1 MTDLTSNLIPDLTPD
16 LTPERFYLTT
26 AIDYANA
33 NPHIGHVYEKIVA
46 DVIVRTHRLL
56 GYQTRFSVGTDEHGE
71 KIYKAAKASNET
83 PQAFVDRIVPSGF
96 QALYDRLEISYDRF
110 IRTTE
115 AGHEKFVQ
123 EMLEKTFADG
133 DIYLAEYE
141 GLYSVGAERFVTEKE
156 LVNGKLPG
164 DKDPPEL
171 RREQNYF
178 LRMEKY
184 RPWLLEFLDA
194 NPEFIQPV
202 GYRNELL
209 EMLRE
214 PIGDLSISRPVERL
228 PWGIPIPWDD
238 GHVVYVW
245 YDACVNYLSQLHT
258 DKSNLDGEKLEE
270 FWPVTWHVIGKDILK
285 PHGMFWTIMLKAAG
299 YPLYERLNV
308 HGHITAPDGQK
319 MGKSL
324 GNAVDPLELL
334 EKYGVDPV
342 RYALVRDTTYGPDSP
357 FGEDSL
363 VSRLN
368 ADLANDLGN
377 LLSRTLS
384 MVEKYRA
391 GIVNAA
397 PENGERERGIIANVA
412 KLPARFLEEVR
423 DLRLHLAIEAVLE
436 LVRDLNKYVAE
447 SKPWELARKPEDS
460 SRLDTVLYTLIE
472 GLRIASLLLEPVI
485 PSKAL
490 ELRSQL
496 GLEARSATDATSNRN
511 GVNSLEW
518 GGTPAGTQIKPGTI
532 LFPKVD
538 PSKEVS
544 VTKIVETVPT
554 IPTITIDDFIKIEL
568 RVAEV
573 LECVKVEKSDKLLNL
588 TLSLGTE
595 KRTVLSGIAEHYSP
609 EEMVGKRVVL
619 VANLA
624 PRKMRGIE
632 SEGMILAAEDDSGK
646 VILVS
651 PEKDLPA
658 GSKVK

>member
-1 MTDLTSNLIPDLTPD
+1 MTQHSTQK
-16 LTPERFYLTT
+16 RFYLTT

-71 KIYKAAKASNET
+71 KIYKAAKASGET

-115 AGHEKFVQ
+115 PGHEKFVQ

-156 LVNGKLPG
+156 LVGGKLPG

-184 RPWLLEFLDA
+184 RVWLLEYLDT

-258 DKSNLDGEKLEE
+258 DAGEGLPPSDLIA

-334 EKYGVDPV
+334 ERYGVDPL

-391 GIVNAA
+391 GIVNASGEFA
-397 PENGERERGIIANVA
+397 ERELGIVENVA
-412 KLPARFLEEVR
+412 KLPAKFLEEVR

-436 LVRDLNKYVAE
+436 LVRDLNRYVAE
-447 SKPWELARKPEDS
+447 TKPWELARNPEDS
-460 SRLDTVLYTLIE
+460 NRLDTVLYTLVE

-485 PSKAL
+485 PNKAL
-490 ELRSQL
+490 ELRAQL
-496 GLEARSATDATSNRN
+496 GLEARSATNATSNRD

-518 GGTPAGTQIKPGTI
+518 GGTPAGTRIQTGTI

-538 PSKEVS
+538 PTKEVA
-544 VTKIVETVPT
+544 VTEIAETVPAV
-554 IPTITIDDFIKIEL
+554 PTIVIDDFIKIDL

-588 TLSLGTE
+588 TLSLGSE
-595 KRTVLSGIAEHYSP
+595 KRTVLSGIAEHYSS
-609 EEMVGKRVVL
+609 EEMIGKRVVL

-632 SEGMILAAEDDSGK
+632 SQGMILAAEDESGK
-646 VILVS
+646 IVLVS
-651 PEKDLPA
+651 PEKDLPP

>member
-1 MTDLTSNLIPDLTPD
+1 
-16 LTPERFYLTT
+16 
-26 AIDYANA
+26 
-33 NPHIGHVYEKIVA
+33 
-46 DVIVRTHRLL
+46 
-56 GYQTRFSVGTDEHGE
+56 
-71 KIYKAAKASNET
+71 
-83 PQAFVDRIVPSGF
+83 
-96 QALYDRLEISYDRF
+96 
-110 IRTTE
+110 
-115 AGHEKFVQ
+115 
-123 EMLEKTFADG
+123 MLEKTFADG

-156 LVNGKLPG
+156 LINGKLPG

-184 RPWLLEFLDA
+184 RPWLLEFLHA

-258 DKSNLDGEKLEE
+258 DNGDRLEE
-270 FWPVTWHVIGKDILK
+270 YWPVTWHVIGKDILK

-324 GNAVDPLELL
+324 GNAIDPIELL

-357 FGEDSL
+357 FGEGSL

-384 MVEKYRA
+384 MVEKYF
-391 GIVNAA
+391 GGYIPAA
-397 PENGERERGIIANVA
+397 ASQLTQLDQSIITATQGLSEN
-412 KLPARFLEEVR
+412 FLQEVR
-423 DLRLHLAIEAVLE
+423 DLRLHLAIESVLE
-436 LVRDLNKYVAE
+436 FVRRLNRYTTEAEPWKLAKRSNVSAILNEVTTTEPGLLNMIQAMSKQMNAAEKVAFG
-447 SKPWELARKPEDS
+447 ELG
-460 SRLDTVLYTLIE
+460 TVLYTLCE

-485 PSKAL
+485 PTKAL
-490 ELRSQL
+490 ELRAQL
-496 GLEARSATDATSNRN
+496 GLEARSATDAKSNRD

-518 GGTPAGTQIKPGTI
+518 GGTTAGTRIQTGTI
-532 LFPKVD
+532 LFPKVE
-538 PSKEVS
+538 PTKEVA
-544 VTKIVETVPT
+544 VTESAEVVPAV
-554 IPTITIDDFIKIEL
+554 PTITIDDFIKIDL

-632 SEGMILAAEDDSGK
+632 SQGMILAGEDDSGK
-646 VILVS
+646 IVLVS

>member
-1 MTDLTSNLIPDLTPD
+1 MTQK
-16 LTPERFYLTT
+16 RFYLTT

-71 KIYKAAKASNET
+71 KIYKAAKASGET

-123 EMLEKTFADG
+123 EMLEKTFASG

-164 DKDPPEL
+164 DKEPPEL

-184 RPWLLEFLDA
+184 RPWLLEFLHA

-258 DKSNLDGEKLEE
+258 DSTHDGSSLEE
-270 FWPVTWHVIGKDILK
+270 FWPLTWHVIGKDILK

-324 GNAVDPLELL
+324 GNAVDPLVLL
-334 EKYGVDPV
+334 ERYGVDAL
-342 RYALVRDTTYGPDSP
+342 RYALVRDTTFGPDSP
-357 FGEDSL
+357 FGEESL

-391 GIVNAA
+391 GIVNASG
-397 PENGERERGIIANVA
+397 ELGEREQGIIANVTQ
-412 KLPARFLEEVR
+412 LPARVLEEVR

-436 LVRDLNKYVAE
+436 LVRDLNRYVAE
-447 SKPWELARKPEDS
+447 SKPWELVRRPEDS
-460 SRLDTVLYTLIE
+460 GRLDTVLYTLIE

-485 PSKAL
+485 PAKAL
-490 ELRSQL
+490 ELRAQL
-496 GLEARSATDATSNRN
+496 GLESRSATDSAAKRD
-511 GVNSLEW
+511 GVNSLVW
-518 GGTPAGTQIKPGTI
+518 GATPAGTKIQTGTI

-538 PSKEVS
+538 LAKEVP
-544 VTKIVETVPT
+544 VTEVKTVPA
-554 IPTITIDDFIKIEL
+554 IPMITIEDFIKIDL

-573 LECVKVEKSDKLLNL
+573 LECVRVEKSDKLLNL

-595 KRTVLSGIAEHYSP
+595 TRTVLSGIAEFYSP

-624 PRKMRGIE
+624 ARKMRGIE
-632 SEGMILAAEDDSGK
+632 SQGMILAGEDESGK
-646 VILVS
+646 VVLIS
-651 PEKDLPA
+651 PEMALPA
-658 GSKVK
+658 GSKVR

>member
-1 MTDLTSNLIPDLTPD
+1 MTQHSTQKRI
-16 LTPERFYLTT
+16 YLTT

-71 KIYKAAKASNET
+71 KIYKAAKASGET

-115 AGHEKFVQ
+115 PGHEKFVQ

-156 LVNGKLPG
+156 LVGGKLPG

-184 RPWLLEFLDA
+184 RVWLLEYLDT

-258 DKSNLDGEKLEE
+258 DAGEGLPPSDLIA

-334 EKYGVDPV
+334 ERYGVDPL

-391 GIVNAA
+391 GIVNASGEFA
-397 PENGERERGIIANVA
+397 ERELGIVENVA
-412 KLPARFLEEVR
+412 KLPAKFLEEVR

-436 LVRDLNKYVAE
+436 LVRDLNRYVAE
-447 SKPWELARKPEDS
+447 TKPWELARNPEDS
-460 SRLDTVLYTLIE
+460 NRLDTVLYTLVE

-485 PSKAL
+485 PNKAL
-490 ELRSQL
+490 ELRAQL
-496 GLEARSATDATSNRN
+496 GLEARSATNATSNRD

-518 GGTPAGTQIKPGTI
+518 GGTPAGTRIQTGTI

-538 PSKEVS
+538 PTKEVA
-544 VTKIVETVPT
+544 VTEIAETVPAV
-554 IPTITIDDFIKIEL
+554 PTIVIDDFIKIDL

-588 TLSLGTE
+588 TLSLGSE
-595 KRTVLSGIAEHYSP
+595 KRTVLSGIAEHYSS
-609 EEMVGKRVVL
+609 EEMIGKRVVL

-632 SEGMILAAEDDSGK
+632 SQGMILAAEDESGK
-646 VILVS
+646 IVLVS
-651 PEKDLPA
+651 PEKDLPP

>member
-1 MTDLTSNLIPDLTPD
+1 MTQR
-16 LTPERFYLTT
+16 RFYLTT

-71 KIYKAAKASNET
+71 KIYKAAKASGET

-115 AGHEKFVQ
+115 PGHEKFVQ

-184 RPWLLEFLDA
+184 RPWLLEFLHA
-194 NPEFIQPV
+194 NPDFIQPV

-245 YDACVNYLSQLHT
+245 YDACVNYLSQLYT
-258 DKSNLDGEKLEE
+258 DTPVDGSRLEPSDLTA

-384 MVEKYRA
+384 MVEKFRA
-391 GIVNAA
+391 GVVNASG
-397 PENGERERGIIANVA
+397 ELGERELGIIANVG

-460 SRLDTVLYTLIE
+460 SRLDTVLHTLIE

-485 PSKAL
+485 PAKAL
-490 ELRSQL
+490 ELRAQL
-496 GLEARSATDATSNRN
+496 GLEARSATDAKSNRD

-518 GGTPAGTQIKPGTI
+518 GGTPAGTHVKPGAI

-538 PSKEVS
+538 PTKEEA
-544 VTKIVETVPT
+544 VTEIAETVPA
-554 IPTITIDDFIKIEL
+554 IPTITIDDFIKIDL

-624 PRKMRGIE
+624 PRKMRGI
-632 SEGMILAAEDDSGK
+632 SSQGMILAAEDDSGK

-651 PEKDLPA
+651 PEKGLPA